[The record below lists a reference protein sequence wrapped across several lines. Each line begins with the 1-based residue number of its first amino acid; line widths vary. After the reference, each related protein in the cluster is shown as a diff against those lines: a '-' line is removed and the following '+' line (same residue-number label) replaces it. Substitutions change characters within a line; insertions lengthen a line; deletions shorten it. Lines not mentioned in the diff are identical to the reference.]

1 VLRWRAEQGVELM
14 LTMLGGGCLVL
25 VVLAVGGFFAFEAM
39 NKKKHAEALAARGDA
54 LGEWTV
60 YYDVKG
66 NRIGLGGTFPEA
78 ALLKYMLFRIH
89 DLIDYNRGLAAE
101 QRRLGEVLIGAAR
114 GSGEPWQLVY
124 PVAKGDTYHANESPN
139 ATLFK
144 YFDGTLY
151 EHAIDQPRFLGGDS
165 IAKAKGMEG
174 ECVALIQHFAKDPSR
189 GGIISQAVVRLV
201 EKELREGN
209 APDGA
214 RFWNLPNETY
224 KEITGPG

>member
-1 VLRWRAEQGVELM
+1 M
-14 LTMLGGGCLVL
+14 LTMLGGACLVL
-25 VVLAVGGFFAFEAM
+25 VLLAGGGLGLMMALD
-39 NKKKHAEALAARGDA
+39 KKKRTEALAARGSA

-66 NRIGLGGTFPEA
+66 NRIGIIGTFPEA
-78 ALLKYMLFRIH
+78 ALLRYMLFRIH
-89 DLIDYNRGLAAE
+89 DLIDYNRGLE
-101 QRRLGEVLIGAAR
+101 GERRRIGEVLISTAR
-114 GSGEPWQLVY
+114 GSGDQWQLVY
-124 PVAKGDTYHANESPN
+124 PAAKGDTYHGTESPN

-144 YFDGTLY
+144 YFNGTIY

-165 IAKAKGMEG
+165 IAKHKGMEG
-174 ECVALIQHFAKDPSR
+174 ECVALIQHFAKDPAR
-189 GGIISQAVVRLV
+189 GGIISQAVVRMV

-224 KEITGPG
+224 KEITGPTA